1 MFPVKN
7 EYFLNKLGT
16 NRFVRGVNREDM
28 ISIKRMCRR
37 LFMSILFL
45 CALTTTFEVISG
57 VEAKDVVKWYAK
69 NLTIGEESGTFRV
82 LGLTFKTMNSE
93 PTVQTEISSR
103 VEAVNQDMSLEEAID
118 WSQYPVKKV
127 VATGYTAGVEST
139 GKSPNHPS
147 YGITYSGVK
156 VKRDLYSTVAA
167 DLDVFP
173 LGTILFIPG
182 YGYGVVADKGGAIKG
197 NRLDLYYETVK
208 DVYNSWG
215 KKQLDV
221 YVVQMGD
228 GTLTEEQLKN
238 LNEEE
243 SMQVFRQ
250 KYIKSKTKS

>member
-1 MFPVKN
+1 
-7 EYFLNKLGT
+7 
-16 NRFVRGVNREDM
+16 M
-28 ISIKRMCRR
+28 ISIKRVCRR

-45 CALTTTFEVISG
+45 GALTTTFEVISG
-57 VEAKDVVKWYAK
+57 VEAKDVVNWYNEDHTNIEDESK
-69 NLTIGEESGTFRV
+69 GENDGRFRF
-82 LGLTFKTMNSE
+82 LGLTFKSMNSE
-93 PTVQTEISSR
+93 PSVQTEISSS
-103 VEAVNQDMSLEEAID
+103 VEAVNQEVSLEEAID

-139 GKSPNHPS
+139 GKHPDHPS

-197 NRLDLYYETVK
+197 NRLDLYYETVN
-208 DVYNSWG
+208 DVYNNWG

-221 YVVQMGD
+221 YVVKMGD
-228 GTLTEEQLKN
+228 GKLTEEQLKK

>member
-1 MFPVKN
+1 
-7 EYFLNKLGT
+7 
-16 NRFVRGVNREDM
+16 M
-28 ISIKRMCRR
+28 ISIKRVCRR

-57 VEAKDVVKWYAK
+57 VEAKDVVNWYAK
-69 NLTIGEESGTFRV
+69 DHTNGEKSGTFRV

-93 PTVQTEISSR
+93 PSVQTEISSR
-103 VEAVNQDMSLEEAID
+103 VETVNQDMSLEEAID

>member
-28 ISIKRMCRR
+28 ISIKRVCRR

-45 CALTTTFEVISG
+45 CALTATFEVISG

-69 NLTIGEESGTFRV
+69 DLTIGEESDTFRV
-82 LGLTFKTMNSE
+82 LGLTFKRMNSE
-93 PTVQTEISSR
+93 QTVQTEISSS
-103 VEAVNQDMSLEEAID
+103 VEAENQDMSLEEAID

-228 GTLTEEQLKN
+228 GTLTEEQLKS